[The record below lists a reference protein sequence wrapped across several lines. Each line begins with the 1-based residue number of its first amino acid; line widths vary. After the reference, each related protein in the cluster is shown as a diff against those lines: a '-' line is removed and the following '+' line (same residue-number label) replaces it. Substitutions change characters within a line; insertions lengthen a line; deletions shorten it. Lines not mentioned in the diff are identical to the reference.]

1 VKQGISTV
9 KKADAASRADG
20 RSRGAATWA
29 AVVQHRH
36 YYALLL
42 PVMAL
47 LVLIHYVPMAGIV
60 IAFKQFNIKGGLWHS
75 PWVGFKYFK
84 QMLETPSFLAILW
97 NTVRISF
104 LKVLFGFP
112 APILFALIL
121 NEIPGLRA
129 KKVFQTVS
137 YLPHFLSWVVVAGLV
152 MSMLSIQ
159 GPVNYVL
166 SLLGGKPVIFMQES
180 GLFTGIVVVSDIWKG
195 IGWGSIIYLAAI
207 AGIDVQLYEAAA
219 MDGARRLQRVLHITL
234 PSLVPIIG
242 TLFILRMG
250 GLLNAGF
257 DQVLNLYNPMV
268 LDKAD
273 IIDTYVYRT
282 GLVQMQ
288 YSFSAAVG
296 LSKNLVGFLMVVLT
310 NATVNRLGGTTLT

>member
-1 VKQGISTV
+1 M
-9 KKADAASRADG
+9 
-20 RSRGAATWA
+20 
-29 AVVQHRH
+29 VQHRAF
-36 YYALLL
+36 YLLFL
-42 PVMAL
+42 PAAAF
-47 LVLIHYVPMAGIV
+47 LILINYIPMAGIV

-84 QMLETPSFLAILW
+84 QMVETPSFLAILW
-97 NTVRISF
+97 NTIRISF
-104 LKVLFGFP
+104 LKILFGFP

-129 KKVFQTVS
+129 RKVFQTIS

-152 MSMLSIQ
+152 LTMLSVQ
-159 GPVNYVL
+159 GPVNTLL
-166 SLLGGKPVIFMQES
+166 SLLGRKPVIFMQEARF
-180 GLFTGIVVVSDIWKG
+180 FTAIVVVSDIWKG
-195 IGWGSIIYLAAI
+195 VGWGSIIYLAAI

-219 MDGARRLQRVLHITL
+219 MDGARRLQRIRHITL
-234 PSLVPIIG
+234 PSLVPVIG

-296 LSKNLVGFLMVVLT
+296 ISKNLVGFLMVILT
-310 NATVNRLGGTTLT
+310 NSIVNRLGGTTLT